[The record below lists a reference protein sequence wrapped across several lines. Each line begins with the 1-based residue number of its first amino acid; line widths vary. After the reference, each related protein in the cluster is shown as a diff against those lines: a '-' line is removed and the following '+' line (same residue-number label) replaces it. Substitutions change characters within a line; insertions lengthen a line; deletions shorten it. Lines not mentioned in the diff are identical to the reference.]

1 MIAHFQDGTGVPAS
15 RTDFAAVEG
24 AEVCVLPEPAPMQVG
39 EFVESSVFLSVELEK
54 PVSWRDELATT

>member
-1 MIAHFQDGTGVPAS
+1 MH
-15 RTDFAAVEG
+15 TDFAAVEG

-39 EFVESSVFLSVELEK
+39 ELVESSVVLPVELEK